1 MDIDVQRGGARLSV
15 FTPIPPYGGQGV
27 WCASRGGSRPPEG
40 GLSSPTPPRP
50 PSWIHPD
57 PPLLPYGRAGGLV
70 RMQRGGQGPQRGVW
84 VHRTPLDPPRGSTQT
99 PPLGPIWEGRGLV
112 RMQRGVKA
120 PRGLQR
126 PAQLTP
132 TGRWPTF
139 GMHRPC
145 RCRCAPGNVAAFRST
160 SSRTRPLEWPRAD
173 SRRPLL
179 RAAPKAGGDERFWDV

>member
-1 MDIDVQRGGARLSV
+1 MAMG
-15 FTPIPPYGGQGV
+15 FE
-27 WCASRGGSRPPEG
+27 GGSRPSEG
-40 GLSSPTPPRP
+40 GLGSPTPPQP

-57 PPLLPYGRAGGLV
+57 PPLLPYGRAGV
-70 RMQRGGQGPQRGVW
+70 WCACRGGVKAPRGGSW
-84 VHRTPLDPPRGSTQT
+84 FTAPPLDPPRGSTQT
-99 PPLGPIWEGRGLV
+99 PTLLYILPSNRQGGLAEN
-112 RMQRGVKA
+112 QRGVKA

>member
-1 MDIDVQRGGARLSV
+1 MNGEP
-15 FTPIPPYGGQGV
+15 FTDPPSTPLV
-27 WCASRGGSRPPEG
+27 D
-40 GLSSPTPPRP
+40 PPRP
-50 PSWIHPD
+50 P
-57 PPLLPYGRAGGLV
+57 PLVPYGRAGV
-70 RMQRGGQGPQRGVW
+70 WCACRGGVKAPRGGSEFTDPPS
-84 VHRTPLDPPRGSTQT
+84 TPLVDPPR
-99 PPLGPIWEGRGLV
+99 PLHYCTSYRLIGRGGLAEN
-112 RMQRGVKA
+112 QRGVKA

>member
-1 MDIDVQRGGARLSV
+1 MG
-15 FTPIPPYGGQGV
+15 FE
-27 WCASRGGSRPPEG
+27 GGSRPPEG
-40 GLSSPTPPRP
+40 GLSSPTPPQP

-57 PPLLPYGRAGGLV
+57 PPPAPIWEGRGSGA
-70 RMQRGGQGPQRGVW
+70 QAEGGQGPQRGVW
-84 VHRTPLDPPRGSTQT
+84 VHRPPLDPPRGSTQT
-99 PPLGPIWEGRGLV
+99 PRVHYCTSYRLIGRGLAEN
-112 RMQRGVKA
+112 QRGVKA

-145 RCRCAPGNVAAFRST
+145 RCRCAPGNVTAFRST

-179 RAAPKAGGDERFWDV
+179 RAAPKAGGDERF